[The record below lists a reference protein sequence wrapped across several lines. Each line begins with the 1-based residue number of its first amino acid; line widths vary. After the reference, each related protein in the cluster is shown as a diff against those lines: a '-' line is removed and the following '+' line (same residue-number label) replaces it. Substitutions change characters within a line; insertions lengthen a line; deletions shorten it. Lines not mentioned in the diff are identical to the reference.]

1 MSFGGDDGFAV
12 GSIVGLV
19 SDLRQRI
26 KRSYAGREADAPWR
40 KTALERIEQQLA
52 ERLELPGTK
61 AARGIID
68 RLRAKQVHIE
78 NIGSH
83 RFKLAA

>member
-1 MSFGGDDGFAV
+1 MQKTKQD
-12 GSIVGLV
+12 
-19 SDLRQRI
+19 
-26 KRSYAGREADAPWR
+26 
-40 KTALERIEQQLA
+40 TALQMLKRKNGATVEQLA